1 MLKPTNYD
9 TTKASTG
16 FVPIELGG
24 HILEIKEVLEMQSK
38 TGKTMIRVSF
48 DFAQNDCQPRYF
60 SESFRND
67 IRPDKKWPAAGTTY
81 IMVNDQDG
89 NCSKQFKTFTTSV
102 EKSNQNFSIVWGDG
116 FQRCFT
122 GKLVGG
128 VFGVIEEE
136 YNGKVHSNRK
146 LRWFRSTEGI
156 KDVEIPEE
164 KKLSGQNQTPFHT
177 DANGFMQL
185 PEGMQEELPF

>member
-9 TTKASTG
+9 TTQASTG

-67 IRPDKKWPAAGTTY
+67 IRPEEPH
-81 IMVNDQDG
+81 
-89 NCSKQFKTFTTSV
+89 TSWSMIRMETV
-102 EKSNQNFSIVWGDG
+102 QNS
-116 FQRCFT
+116 
-122 GKLVGG
+122 
-128 VFGVIEEE
+128 
-136 YNGKVHSNRK
+136 
-146 LRWFRSTEGI
+146 LR
-156 KDVEIPEE
+156 
-164 KKLSGQNQTPFHT
+164 LLL
-177 DANGFMQL
+177 L
-185 PEGMQEELPF
+185 P